1 VNRSDGLNGTLM
13 PVSAPKLNPKA
24 NQGAIN
30 ANLRA
35 LDRSGAACRKWVRTG
50 FKVKSFTGVLW
61 DTGAWSASKRASTV
75 DLSGDAKSETSAPSV
90 AAAGKRNGVD
100 SSAVASEKSN
110 SGDAATPLPVA
121 VEIDVVSSPAVVVA

>member
-1 VNRSDGLNGTLM
+1 M
-13 PVSAPKLNPKA
+13 SAPKLNPKA

-35 LDRSGAACRKWVRTG
+35 LDRSGAACRKWVRMG

-61 DTGAWSASKRASTV
+61 DTGAWSAGKRASTV

-90 AAAGKRNGVD
+90 APIKQNNVD
-100 SSAVASEKSN
+100 SSAVASDKSN
-110 SGDAATPLPVA
+110 SGDAGTPMAAT
-121 VEIDVVSSPAVVVA
+121 VEMEAASSPAVAAA

>member
-1 VNRSDGLNGTLM
+1 M

-35 LDRSGAACRKWVRTG
+35 LDRSGAACRKWVHTG

-61 DTGAWSASKRASTV
+61 DTGAWSATKRASTV
-75 DLSGDAKSETSAPSV
+75 DLSGDAKSDTSAPSV
-90 AAAGKRNGVD
+90 AAAGKQNGVD

-110 SGDAATPLPVA
+110 SGDAGTPLALA
-121 VEIDVVSSPAVVVA
+121 VDLELASSPAVVAA

>member
-1 VNRSDGLNGTLM
+1 M

-61 DTGAWSASKRASTV
+61 DTGAWSSSKRASTV

-90 AAAGKRNGVD
+90 APAGKLNGVD
-100 SSAVASEKSN
+100 SSAIASEKSN
-110 SGDAATPLPVA
+110 SGDAGTPLPITIDIEVA
-121 VEIDVVSSPAVVVA
+121 SSPAIVAA

>member
-1 VNRSDGLNGTLM
+1 VDCSDGLNGTLM

-35 LDRSGAACRKWVRTG
+35 LDRTGAACRKWVRSG

-90 AAAGKRNGVD
+90 AAGKQNGVD
-100 SSAVASEKSN
+100 SSAVASEKSI
-110 SGDAATPLPVA
+110 SGDAGTPLPVA
-121 VEIDVVSSPAVVVA
+121 AEIDVASSPAVVVA